1 MRPGNGGR
9 PQAPP
14 LAPPPASGHP
24 ATMRRE
30 FQRMMALALPIVF
43 SQVGLMTG
51 GVVHSIMT
59 GHVSAAALAGA
70 SLGNLTVMSACGIG
84 WGVLMALDPVI
95 AQAVGARDERAL
107 ELGVQQGVAL
117 AILAAIVTTL
127 VLVPARRVL
136 TALGQPADVVPLAA
150 DYVRVSL
157 AGILPFFLFIALRQ
171 SLQAQ
176 RRMGAI
182 VVTIALANL
191 VSALLGWVFIFG
203 HLGAPA
209 LGAKGAAIAATITRW
224 LMAATLLVTGW
235 RDLAPRLTRWSRAA
249 FGGRTLA
256 RMAAIGAPIGGQLA
270 LEIGVFGMISLIMG
284 RIGTI
289 ALAGHQVAITIA
301 SLTYMVPLGI
311 SGAAAAL
318 VGDAVGAGDAAR
330 ARRSAAIALASGA
343 GFMLLSGITLA
354 TLPRMLAT
362 LYTDQA
368 EVSALAARLIVIAAV
383 FQVFDGLQVV
393 AMGVLRGTGDTRV
406 PMLANLFGYW
416 VIGLPL
422 SLWLAF
428 GRGLGPAGMW
438 WGMAVALMTVAAFL
452 VTRVRRRMAGPLV
465 RVRIEEAPA

>member
-1 MRPGNGGR
+1 
-9 PQAPP
+9 
-14 LAPPPASGHP
+14 
-24 ATMRRE
+24 
-30 FQRMMALALPIVF
+30 MMALALPIVL
-43 SQVGLMTG
+43 SQVGLMAG

-70 SLGNLTVMSACGIG
+70 SLGNLTVMSASGVG

-107 ELGVQQGVAL
+107 ALGMQHGLVL
-117 AILAAIVTTL
+117 AVLAAAVTTL
-127 VLVPARRVL
+127 VLLPARSL
-136 TALGQPADVVPLAA
+136 LILLGQPADVVPLAA

-157 AGILPFFLFIALRQ
+157 LGILPFFVFIGLRQ

-182 VVTIALANL
+182 VVTIVLANL
-191 VSALLGWVFIFG
+191 ASALLGWMFIFG

-209 LGAKGAAIAATITRW
+209 MGAKGAAIAATLTRW
-224 LMAATLLVTGW
+224 LMAITLIATGW
-235 RDLAPRLTRWSRAA
+235 RDLAPRLTRWSRSA
-249 FGGRTLA
+249 FGVRALA
-256 RMAAIGAPIGGQLA
+256 RMVAIGAPIGGQLA
-270 LEIGVFGMISLIMG
+270 LEIGVFGLISVIMG
-284 RIGTI
+284 RIGTT

-318 VGDAVGAGDAAR
+318 VGDAVGAGDAER
-330 ARRSAAIALASGA
+330 ARRSAVIALASGA

-354 TLPRMLAT
+354 TLPRALAT
-362 LYTDQA
+362 LYTDQPQ
-368 EVSALAARLIVIAAV
+368 VSALAARLIVIAAV

-406 PMLANLFGYW
+406 PMLANLVGYW
-416 VIGLPL
+416 GIGLPL

-428 GRGLGPAGMW
+428 RRGWGPAGMW
-438 WGMAVALMTVAAFL
+438 WGMAVALLTVAAFL
-452 VTRVRRRMAGPLV
+452 VTRVRYRMAGPLA

>member
-1 MRPGNGGR
+1 
-9 PQAPP
+9 
-14 LAPPPASGHP
+14 
-24 ATMRRE
+24 
-30 FQRMMALALPIVF
+30 MMALALPIVF
-43 SQVGLMTG
+43 SQVGLMLG

-70 SLGNLTVMSACGIG
+70 SLGNLTIMSVSGIG
-84 WGVLMALDPVI
+84 WGVLLALDPVI

-107 ELGVQQGVAL
+107 ALGVQHGLVLAVA
-117 AILAAIVTTL
+117 AAAATTL
-127 VLVPARRVL
+127 VLLPARRLL
-136 TALGQPADVVPLAA
+136 TLLGQPADVVPLAA
-150 DYVRVSL
+150 AYVRVSL
-157 AGILPFFLFIALRQ
+157 LGILPFFVFIALRQ

-182 VVTIALANL
+182 VVTIVVANL
-191 VSALLGWVFIFG
+191 ASAFLGWMFIFG
-203 HLGAPA
+203 HCGAPA
-209 LGAKGAAIAATITRW
+209 LGAVGAGVAATITRW
-224 LMAATLLVTGW
+224 LMAAMLVVAGW
-235 RDLAPRLTRWSRAA
+235 RDLEPRLTRWTRAA
-249 FGGRTLA
+249 FGGRALA
-256 RMAAIGAPIGGQLA
+256 RMVAIGAPIGGQLA
-270 LEIGVFGMISLIMG
+270 LEIGVFGAISLIMG
-284 RIGTI
+284 RIGTT

-301 SLTYMVPLGI
+301 SLSYMVPLGI

-318 VGDAVGAGDAAR
+318 VGDAVGAGDGAR
-330 ARRSAAIALASGA
+330 ARHSAAIALATGA
-343 GFMLLSGITLA
+343 GFMLLSGLTLGLA
-354 TLPRMLAT
+354 PRGLAT
-362 LYTDQA
+362 LYTSQP

-428 GRGLGPAGMW
+428 RRGWGPAGMW

-452 VTRVRRRMAGPLV
+452 VTRVRHRMAGPLA